1 VIRRFHRFNP
11 DFSNRFFKPMKTL
24 LLLAAFLLSSCAGSV
39 AGLSLQDRLKLYG
52 IAAGLY
58 GVPFEITLEGVDPK

>member
-1 VIRRFHRFNP
+1 M
-11 DFSNRFFKPMKTL
+11 KPL
-24 LLLAAFLLSSCAGSV
+24 LFVLTAVLLTSCAGHI

-52 IAAGLY
+52 ITAGLY

>member
-1 VIRRFHRFNP
+1 M
-11 DFSNRFFKPMKTL
+11 SLNRIMKPL
-24 LLLAAFLLSSCAGSV
+24 LLVLTSVLLSSCAGNI
-39 AGLSLQDRLKLYG
+39 AGLSLQERLKLYG